1 MRAKRINLKRFNSVN
16 RLNYNFLTKNLMRLS
31 NQRFG
36 DWSNVVFCDF
46 FVLVQGKELKNP
58 QKLVIIKV
66 LTVRLAP
73 ICLRRK
79 IMQLKE
85 KHITQFAQFLREE
98 EKSEITI
105 KKYVCTRRKRITV
118 KSAESGS
125 THLRL
130 LNSLG
135 LVLTQ

>member
-1 MRAKRINLKRFNSVN
+1 
-16 RLNYNFLTKNLMRLS
+16 
-31 NQRFG
+31 
-36 DWSNVVFCDF
+36 
-46 FVLVQGKELKNP
+46 
-58 QKLVIIKV
+58 
-66 LTVRLAP
+66 
-73 ICLRRK
+73 
-79 IMQLKE
+79 MQIRE
-85 KHITQFAQFLREE
+85 NDIRQFEQFLREE

-105 KKYVCTRRKRITV
+105 KKYACTRLKRITV